1 MTRLNEPIPTES
13 IEPTQPFQG
22 RDFQLNCQLSSNIAQ
37 SLVMILAGMIGAGL
51 GIILFPEYAIL
62 SSLLGLMIGVITGLI
77 MSGAVI
83 AYISHSVTPVDAN
96 HERKFNKARYRYIFS
111 MLIMLALLIGP
122 ATKDYLNKLPSGAR
136 ELISTIYGLFFLPV
150 LFGSLLIAQSC
161 PCGNAL
167 AAINHFVVILAA
179 SAGLIVTG
187 SPNPAVDDG

>member
-136 ELISTIYGLFFLPV
+136 ELISTIYGLLFLASFVWFFV
-150 LFGSLLIAQSC
+150 NCTIISIWKC
-161 PCGNAL
+161 PRCHKSFRGYPCRYCRL
-167 AAINHFVVILAA
+167 DRYWI
-179 SAGLIVTG
+179 
-187 SPNPAVDDG
+187 P